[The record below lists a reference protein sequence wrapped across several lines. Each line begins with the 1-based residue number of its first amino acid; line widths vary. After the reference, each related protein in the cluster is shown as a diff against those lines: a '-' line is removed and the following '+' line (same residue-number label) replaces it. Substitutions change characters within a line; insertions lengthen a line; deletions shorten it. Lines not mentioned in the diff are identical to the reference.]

1 MQKNTEQMKLEN
13 DQIEV
18 IVNYHGAGLRSL
30 KKKATDQ
37 EYLWNAD
44 AKYWGRTSPVLFPFV
59 GGVKNKV
66 YRYEGK
72 EYPMNQHGFARDMEF
87 SLVSQSADEV
97 WFALEDTEETY
108 KVYPFHFHLEI
119 GYRLEDASVSVMWK
133 VKNIN
138 DKEMH
143 FAIGAHPAFFCP
155 LHEGE
160 KQSEYCL
167 GFRNGQGKVP
177 EALVNTVFGEGG
189 VVTTQKKEYKLTDG
203 CLPMDEHL
211 FDGDALV
218 IEDHQIQ
225 KVVLMDPQKKEY
237 LAVAEG
243 YFAEKTGEIHLP
255 ISQVP
260 GSSPIRMEV
269 NPTDGKKAHTYWKV
283 ERQFQN
289 AALLRVHITTGRTHQ
304 IRVHLAGIGHP
315 LLGDPLYGKTC
326 GGFSRAALH
335 AWKLILHHPV
345 TGEKLVIEAAVP
357 GDFKEYM
364 GVGFPDA
371 PVPALS
377 PDFSCGSG
385 PE

>member
-18 IVNYHGAGLRSL
+18 IVNYHGAELRSL

-143 FAIGAHPAFFCP
+143 FAIGAHHAFFCP

-237 LAVAEG
+237 LAVE
-243 YFAEKTGEIHLP
+243 F
-255 ISQVP
+255 
-260 GSSPIRMEV
+260 
-269 NPTDGKKAHTYWKV
+269 
-283 ERQFQN
+283 
-289 AALLRVHITTGRTHQ
+289 
-304 IRVHLAGIGHP
+304 
-315 LLGDPLYGKTC
+315 
-326 GGFSRAALH
+326 
-335 AWKLILHHPV
+335 
-345 TGEKLVIEAAVP
+345 
-357 GDFKEYM
+357 
-364 GVGFPDA
+364 DA
-371 PVPALS
+371 PLVGIWS
-377 PDFSCGSG
+377 PPKKQAPFVCIEPWYGRCDSEIFEGELKDRDWENTLAAGEEFEASYRIVV
-385 PE
+385 E

>member
-1 MQKNTEQMKLEN
+1 MRLEN
-13 DQIEV
+13 EFLCVDIAETGAEATRIFDKQKDTEV
-18 IVNYHGAGLRSL
+18 
-30 KKKATDQ
+30 
-37 EYLWNAD
+37 LWEGD
-44 AKYWGRTSPVLFPFV
+44 PLYWKRHSPVLFPNV
-59 GGVKNKV
+59 GKTYQNTVRIDGLQ
-66 YRYEGK
+66 
-72 EYPMNQHGFARDMEF
+72 YPTSQHGFARDMEF
-87 SLVSQSADEV
+87 SPVSQSADEV

-237 LAVAEG
+237 LAVE
-243 YFAEKTGEIHLP
+243 F
-255 ISQVP
+255 
-260 GSSPIRMEV
+260 
-269 NPTDGKKAHTYWKV
+269 
-283 ERQFQN
+283 
-289 AALLRVHITTGRTHQ
+289 
-304 IRVHLAGIGHP
+304 
-315 LLGDPLYGKTC
+315 
-326 GGFSRAALH
+326 
-335 AWKLILHHPV
+335 
-345 TGEKLVIEAAVP
+345 
-357 GDFKEYM
+357 
-364 GVGFPDA
+364 DA
-371 PVPALS
+371 PLVGIWS
-377 PDFSCGSG
+377 PPKKQAPFVCIEPWYGRCDSEIFEGELKDRDWENTLAAGEEFEASYRIVV
-385 PE
+385 E

>member
-1 MQKNTEQMKLEN
+1 M
-13 DQIEV
+13 
-18 IVNYHGAGLRSL
+18 
-30 KKKATDQ
+30 KKKATGQ

-44 AKYWGRTSPVLFPFV
+44 TKYWGRTSPVLFPFV

-66 YRYEGK
+66 YRHEGK

-160 KQSEYCL
+160 KQSAYYL
-167 GFRNGQGKVP
+167 GFRDGQGKAP

-203 CLPMDEHL
+203 CLPIDEHL

-237 LAVAEG
+237 LAVEFDA
-243 YFAEKTGEIHLP
+243 P
-255 ISQVP
+255 
-260 GSSPIRMEV
+260 
-269 NPTDGKKAHTYWKV
+269 
-283 ERQFQN
+283 
-289 AALLRVHITTGRTHQ
+289 
-304 IRVHLAGIGHP
+304 LAGIWSP
-315 LLGDPLYGKTC
+315 PKKQAPFVCIEPWYGRC
-326 GGFSRAALH
+326 DSEIFD
-335 AWKLILHHPV
+335 
-345 TGEKLVIEAAVP
+345 GELKDRDWENTLVAGAEFEASYKIIV
-357 GDFKEYM
+357 E
-364 GVGFPDA
+364 
-371 PVPALS
+371 
-377 PDFSCGSG
+377 
-385 PE
+385 

>member
-1 MQKNTEQMKLEN
+1 MKVEKGENQNMQKNIEQEQIKMEN

-18 IVNYHGAGLRSL
+18 IVNYHGAELRSL
-30 KKKATDQ
+30 KKKATEQ

-66 YRYEGK
+66 YRHEGK

-138 DKEMH
+138 NTQMH

-160 KQSEYCL
+160 KQSEYYL
-167 GFRNGQGKVP
+167 GFRDGLGNAP

-189 VVTTQKKEYKLTDG
+189 VVTTQKKEYKLADG
-203 CLPMDEHL
+203 CLSIDEHL

-225 KVVLMDPQKKEY
+225 RVTLMDPQKKEY
-237 LAVAEG
+237 LAVEFDA
-243 YFAEKTGEIHLP
+243 P
-255 ISQVP
+255 
-260 GSSPIRMEV
+260 
-269 NPTDGKKAHTYWKV
+269 
-283 ERQFQN
+283 
-289 AALLRVHITTGRTHQ
+289 
-304 IRVHLAGIGHP
+304 LAGIWSP
-315 LLGDPLYGKTC
+315 PKKQAPFVCIEPWYGRCDSEIFDGELKDRDWENTL
-326 GGFSRAALH
+326 AAG
-335 AWKLILHHPV
+335 A
-345 TGEKLVIEAAVP
+345 EFEASYKIIV
-357 GDFKEYM
+357 E
-364 GVGFPDA
+364 
-371 PVPALS
+371 
-377 PDFSCGSG
+377 
-385 PE
+385 